1 MLPPVLSLS
10 LSLSLSRYVQFTMAQ
25 RKGGTLPVAS
35 FQRFTPFVRVNRPN
49 RVSVVVATAAF
60 LSLLSNDF
68 STPHP
73 PPPRRHPLSSCSREN
88 RVFANN
94 VRLRLLCLGSS
105 TPSTPFGFTLV
116 ERGFCSFIFLQ
127 WTGARVCCSRGLI
140 RLWIRGSR

>member
-94 VRLRLLCLGSS
+94 SACCVSALPPLLPPSASRSSNGDFVRLSFSS
-105 TPSTPFGFTLV
+105 GRGPGFV
-116 ERGFCSFIFLQ
+116 VREG
-127 WTGARVCCSRGLI
+127 
-140 RLWIRGSR
+140 